1 MRKAFNEELLKIARR
16 NKRVFLIL
24 ADIGYGEIEPF
35 AEAFPDRYFNV
46 GVAEQNMTG
55 VACGVAM
62 EGNIAVTYSIANFP
76 TLRPLEQIRN
86 DVCYHNANVKIVII
100 GGGMAYGPLGISHHS
115 TEDLAIMRALPNLL
129 VLAPSDIEEARAAV
143 HAMMAH
149 QGPVYYRCGYKK
161 EPPIHD
167 KPIRFEVGKAI
178 QVRDGRD
185 ATIMFAGTIGYNAKL
200 AAEKLAADGVRC
212 RLLSFHTIKPLD
224 HAAIVRA
231 AKETGAILTVEEHN
245 INGGFGSAVAETLMD
260 NGCGQKPFKRL
271 ALPDIN
277 VCRVGSQEWL
287 RDQYGMSVDAIAK
300 ALRSM
305 LGAGARGKKKAARSS
320 KLR

>member
-16 NKRVFLIL
+16 NPRVFLIL

-115 TEDLAIMRALPNLL
+115 TEDLAIMRALPNLV
-129 VLAPSDIEEARAAV
+129 VLAPSDIAEARAAV
-143 HAMMAH
+143 HAMMAYK
-149 QGPVYYRCGYKK
+149 GPVYYRCGYKK

-167 KPIRFEVGKAI
+167 KPVDFQIGRALT
-178 QVRDGRD
+178 VREGAD
-185 ATIMFAGTIGYNAKL
+185 ATVFFTGTIGYNAKL
-200 AAEKLAADGVRC
+200 AVESLAKSGINC
-212 RLLSFHTIKPLD
+212 RLISMHSIKPFD
-224 HAAIVRA
+224 RKTVERA

-245 INGGFGSAVAETLMD
+245 INGGLGSAVAEALMD
-260 NGCGQKPFKRL
+260 AGCGGLPFKRM
-271 ALPDIN
+271 ALPDVN

-287 RDQYGMSVDAIAK
+287 REQYSLGVGHIEKEIRALLKTTKPRAAK
-300 ALRSM
+300 S
-305 LGAGARGKKKAARSS
+305 ARR
-320 KLR
+320 R

>member
-16 NKRVFLIL
+16 NPRVFLIL

-35 AEAFPDRYFNV
+35 AEAFPERYFNV

-115 TEDLAIMRALPNLL
+115 TEDLAIMRALPNLV
-129 VLAPSDIEEARAAV
+129 VLAPADLAEARAAV
-143 HAMMAH
+143 HAMMAYK
-149 QGPVYYRCGYKK
+149 GPVYYRCGYKK

-167 KPIRFEVGKAI
+167 QPIRFEIGKAI
-178 QVRDGRD
+178 TVREGYD
-185 ATIMFAGTIGYNAKL
+185 ATIFFTGTIGYNAKL
-200 AAEKLAADGVRC
+200 AAEALEKLGICC
-212 RLLSFHTIKPLD
+212 RLISLHTIKPID
-224 HAAIVRA
+224 RGTIVQAAR
-231 AKETGAILTVEEHN
+231 ETGAIVTVEEHN
-245 INGGFGSAVAETLMD
+245 LSGGLGSAVAEVLMD
-260 NGCGQKPFKRL
+260 AGCGGVKFRRL
-271 ALPDIN
+271 ALPDVN
-277 VCRVGSQEWL
+277 VCKVGSQEWL
-287 RDQYGMSVDAIAK
+287 RDYYH
-300 ALRSM
+300 
-305 LGAGARGKKKAARSS
+305 LGVKDMVQAVRTLVRTRKPTHKK
-320 KLR
+320 